1 MLKNNYMKIGK
12 NNDNDVDIDM
22 AQLEYG
28 NNKCYTL
35 SFRYLL
41 QIDYINIDVQRLK
54 YDNRSQKTKQNKISL
69 WQINF
74 F

>member
-12 NNDNDVDIDM
+12 KNDNDVDVDM
-22 AQLEYG
+22 AQLEHG
-28 NNKCYTL
+28 NNKCYAL